1 VPTLTRRRSADAPDE
16 CWHVFYGDVRV
27 GTIAILTGRNLPK
40 IRQPRAGPSH
50 EVPDNRLAMTI
61 STTKLPRGANRQKP
75 V

>member
-40 IRQPRAGPSH
+40 IRQPR
-50 EVPDNRLAMTI
+50 
-61 STTKLPRGANRQKP
+61 GAEP
-75 V
+75 